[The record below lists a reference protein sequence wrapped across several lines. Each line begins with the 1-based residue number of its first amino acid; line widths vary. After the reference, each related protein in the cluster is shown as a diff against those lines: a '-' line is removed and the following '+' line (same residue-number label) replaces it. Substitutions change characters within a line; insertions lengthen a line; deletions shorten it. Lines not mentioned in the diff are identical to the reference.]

1 MDQSRSFRSRS
12 RSRSPDLPNDPVK
25 LHISNLPVGF
35 AQQQLS
41 EIFQKFGAVQDVRI
55 IRKGANGQP
64 LRESCYG
71 FVVMRNRDE
80 ALKAIEE
87 MKSSPWTVDL
97 SREARQKQ
105 VTKPAPPPPAPPAPM
120 PIAFRDNVQATQIM
134 LIHNANQTPEQDQI
148 IELIRQNHPNA
159 YNVSGVPA
167 DFQNCFLTREV
178 WIANISPVTDKKLL
192 YDGFKEF
199 GPIESI
205 EMFSSKGFA
214 FIKYLK
220 VISATLAYERGQ
232 GLLID
237 GRPVKVAFADP
248 TRRYDTLGDSKCQE
262 DPNFNPSDDSNFKSL
277 YLGYSAGKT
286 APSERVIF
294 DICSKYGKVKGVF
307 VKRSQPSYAFVD
319 FDTGEQAARARREL
333 YTEDKNGVRRAEL
346 GDASIE
352 VSFKNTHNVKKP
364 QQKID
369 VNDLAKKLVQQKSSD
384 FLSNLYKLPQQPGS
398 VPMPAAKLPP
408 PKPVGQPQKKYDY
421 SLITMS
427 PAISGNYYAPVPGYW
442 PPQGYPMPQYMQM
455 GMVPQQFAMYR
466 PPEQYLNY
474 PPPTDQ
480 SSSPPPVQPVTQTV
494 STVTTEPE
502 QRKEQGLD
510 VVWSG
515 FMSRTKKPRVGVD
528 AILLSG
534 SESCI
539 PANLHH
545 LSISHRVPWSE
556 LMKHKALA
564 LMALEA
570 SNETYQES
578 FNEYA
583 RYFAEKERA
592 GYIMLKNLIVYL
604 VPPGPQAD
612 RLTER
617 LGETQMLAV
626 FVDPEDKSGAAP
638 A

>member
-1 MDQSRSFRSRS
+1 MDQSRSIRTRS
-12 RSRSPDLPNDPVK
+12 RSRSPELSTDPVK

-35 AQQQLS
+35 SQQQLS
-41 EIFQKFGAVQDVRI
+41 DIFQKFGTVQDVRI

-71 FVVMRNRDE
+71 FVVMQNRDE

-87 MKSSPWTVDL
+87 MKGSPWAVDL
-97 SREARQKQ
+97 SREAKQKQ
-105 VTKPAPPPPAPPAPM
+105 GSRPLPAPPAPPTPM

-134 LIHNANQTPEQDQI
+134 LIHNATQASEQDQV

-159 YNVSGVPA
+159 YNVSGVPV
-167 DFQNCFLTREV
+167 DFQSCFLTREV

-192 YDGFKEF
+192 YDGFKDY

-220 VISATLAYERGQ
+220 VTSATLAYEKGQ

-286 APSERVIF
+286 APSERVIS
-294 DICSKYGKVKGVF
+294 DICSNYGKVKGVF
-307 VKRSQPSYAFVD
+307 VKRTQPSYAFVD
-319 FDTGEQAARARREL
+319 FETGDQAARARREL
-333 YTEDKNGVRRAEL
+333 YTEDKNGARRAEL
-346 GDASIE
+346 GDAAIE

-369 VNDLAKKLVQQKSSD
+369 VNDLAKKLVQQSSSD
-384 FLSNLYKLPQQPGS
+384 FLSNLYKLAMPGS
-398 VPMPAAKLPP
+398 MPMPVVKPP
-408 PKPVGQPQKKYDY
+408 PKPPGQSQKKYDY

-427 PAISGNYYAPVPGYW
+427 PAISGNYYAPMPGFL
-442 PPQGYPMPQYMQM
+442 PPQGYPMAPYMQM
-455 GMVPQQFAMYR
+455 GMMQQQYAMYR
-466 PPEQYLNY
+466 PPDQFPSY
-474 PPPTDQ
+474 PKPQDSLP
-480 SSSPPPVQPVTQTV
+480 SPPPATV
-494 STVTTEPE
+494 IQMPSQYVPE
-502 QRKEQGLD
+502 QEPHKEIGLD

-556 LMKHKALA
+556 LTKHKVLA
-564 LMALEA
+564 MMALEA
-570 SNETYQES
+570 SNETYQDS

-583 RYFAEKERA
+583 HYFAEKERA
-592 GYIMLKNLIVYL
+592 GYILLKNLIVYL
-604 VPPGPQAD
+604 VPPGSQAKQMTD
-612 RLTER
+612 KLREM
-617 LGETQMLAV
+617 QMLAV
-626 FVDPEDKSGAAP
+626 FVDPEDKAGGP

>member
-1 MDQSRSFRSRS
+1 MDQSRPFRTRS
-12 RSRSPDLPNDPVK
+12 RSRSPDLSTDPVK

-41 EIFQKFGAVQDVRI
+41 DIFQKFGSVQDVRI

-71 FVVMRNRDE
+71 FVVMQNRDE

-87 MKSSPWTVDL
+87 MKGSPWTVDL
-97 SREARQKQ
+97 SREAKQKQ
-105 VTKPAPPPPAPPAPM
+105 GTRPVPLPPAPPTPM

-134 LIHNANQTPEQDQI
+134 LIHNANQATEQDQV

-159 YNVSGVPA
+159 YNVVGVPVE
-167 DFQNCFLTREV
+167 FQSCFLTREV

-192 YDGFKEF
+192 YDGFKEY

-220 VISATLAYERGQ
+220 VTSATLAYEKGQ

-277 YLGYSAGKT
+277 YLGYSSGKT
-286 APSERVIF
+286 APSERVIS
-294 DICSKYGKVKGVF
+294 DICSNYGKVKGVF
-307 VKRSQPSYAFVD
+307 VKRTQPSYAFVD
-319 FDTGEQAARARREL
+319 FETGEQAARARRDL

-346 GDASIE
+346 GDAAIE

-369 VNDLAKKLVQQKSSD
+369 VNDLAKKLVQQSSSD
-384 FLSNLYKLPQQPGS
+384 FLSNLYKLPIPGS
-398 VPMPAAKLPP
+398 MPLPQAKAP
-408 PKPVGQPQKKYDY
+408 PKPIGQAQKKYDY

-427 PAISGNYYAPVPGYW
+427 PAISGNYYAPMQGFM
-442 PPQGYPMPQYMQM
+442 PPQGYPMAQFMQM
-455 GMVPQQFAMYR
+455 GMIPQQYAMYR
-466 PPEQYLNY
+466 PPDQYVPY
-474 PPPTDQ
+474 PKPPDSMPSLPQPAILQTPQQ
-480 SSSPPPVQPVTQTV
+480 S
-494 STVTTEPE
+494 EPE
-502 QRKEQGLD
+502 LHKEPGLD

-534 SESCI
+534 SEACI

-556 LMKHKALA
+556 LDKHKVLA

-570 SNETYQES
+570 SNETYQDS

-583 RYFAEKERA
+583 HYFAEKERA

-604 VPPGPQAD
+604 VPPGTQAQKM
-612 RLTER
+612 TEK
-617 LGETQMLAV
+617 LKDMQMLAV
-626 FVDPEDKSGAAP
+626 FADPGDKAGPS
-638 A
+638 